1 MEGKEVKMI
10 QSCANCMNDKPFFG
24 GNCGDC
30 VNFSKWELK
39 DCLPCI
45 EQWGEQIRIYEHQIE
60 ILQEQVEQL
69 KNSKLKKNEKMSTKP
84 EDPYYKERYL
94 KLENA
99 YREICEKN
107 WRLNELQTKERRD
120 YQILFSGY
128 KMLNRVQQET
138 VEDLQKAKKIIISI
152 LKMVGEENFNNDVI
166 KNAKQFCDKI

>member
-69 KNSKLKKNEKMSTKP
+69 KNSKFEKNEKMSTKP

-99 YREICEKN
+99 STALIVEIDKVLKTN
-107 WRLNELQTKERRD
+107 T
-120 YQILFSGY
+120 LFFFIAFPFHSFNLFKLLY
-128 KMLNRVQQET
+128 LV
-138 VEDLQKAKKIIISI
+138 KK
-152 LKMVGEENFNNDVI
+152 
-166 KNAKQFCDKI
+166 